1 MMKSA
6 ILILVILLGSSALA
20 LADPLP
26 GPYDL
31 QGAKIVSEGAYFWLE
46 ITNTWGPSGGRSTGS
61 DIFVRFP
68 SDFSLHAV
76 CINNQEVSANVSAV
90 NNTLQIAVYLEP
102 LDKVEIL
109 LSAPYLAT
117 NETVRHVVINVGFI
131 SALGGAV
138 FTSNF
143 HMSVVGLAFLPSPEA
158 LETAYGQLLTEN
170 ANLNKTADDLQ
181 SQVESLNDQVANL
194 IADRDVLNQ
203 NLTSLNTEV
212 ADLNL
217 RLLNETYVIIVLAFA
232 AAVAIFAA
240 TYLAVQRKRPTQIAS
255 QSSTPNR

>member
-20 LADPLP
+20 FADPLP
-26 GPYDL
+26 VPYDL

-102 LDKVEIL
+102 MDKVEIL
-109 LSAPYLAT
+109 LSAPYLAN
-117 NETVRHVVINVGFI
+117 NETVRHVIINVGFMP
-131 SALGGAV
+131 SLGGA
-138 FTSNF
+138 FFASNF

-158 LETAYGQLLTEN
+158 LETAYEELLTEN
-170 ANLNKTADDLQ
+170 ANLNKTAEDLQ
-181 SQVESLNDQVANL
+181 SQVESLNNQVANL
-194 IADRDVLNQ
+194 NTDRNALYQ
-203 NLTSLNTEV
+203 NVTSLNTEV
-212 ADLNL
+212 ANLNS
-217 RLLNETYVIIVLAFA
+217 RLINELYVVIVVAFVAALAI
-232 AAVAIFAA
+232 VTA
-240 TYLAVQRKRPTQIAS
+240 TYLAVRRRRPTQIAG

>member
-1 MMKSA
+1 MIKNA

-20 LADPLP
+20 FADPLP
-26 GPYDL
+26 VPYDL

-46 ITNTWGPSGGRSTGS
+46 ITNNWGPSGGRSTGS

-109 LSAPYLAT
+109 LSAPYLAN
-117 NETVRHVVINVGFI
+117 NETVRHVVINVGFMP
-131 SALGGAV
+131 SLGGAW
-138 FTSNF
+138 FASSF
-143 HMSVVGLAFLPSPEA
+143 HMSVVGLSFLPSPEA

-170 ANLNKTADDLQ
+170 ANLNKTAEDLQ
-181 SQVESLNDQVANL
+181 RQVESLNAQVANL
-194 IADRDVLNQ
+194 TADRDELNQ
-203 NLTSLNTEV
+203 NITGLNAEV
-212 ADLNL
+212 ANLNS
-217 RLLNETYVIIVLAFA
+217 RLLNETYVIIVLVLAT
-232 AAVAIFAA
+232 AV
-240 TYLAVQRKRPTQIAS
+240 TVVTGGYLAVRRRRPTKITS